1 MILFVFPYF
10 GFSKINVKNLLEN
23 VSIFNSFYSIPFR
36 RNKTLKMEAS
46 GNLLCCCKRSI
57 YQDIVVKTEETSTY
71 QELDLSDSAYQ
82 NTTLR

>member
-1 MILFVFPYF
+1 MILYVFPNID
-10 GFSKINVKNLLEN
+10 FSKFNVKKKSI

-46 GNLLCCCKRSI
+46 GNLLCCCKRSV